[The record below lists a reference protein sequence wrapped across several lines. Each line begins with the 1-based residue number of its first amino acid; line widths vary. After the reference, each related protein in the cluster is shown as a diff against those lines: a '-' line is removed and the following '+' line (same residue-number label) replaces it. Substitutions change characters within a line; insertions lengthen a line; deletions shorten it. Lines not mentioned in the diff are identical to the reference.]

1 MDDSRYRYDELDKW
15 LNRLSLAIKG
25 VRDFYDPKRALNV
38 ELRLMNARDDLDAIY
53 KINRLDVGN
62 ALKNCD
68 NPQAIHNTAPEC
80 AKCHN
85 YTMALDGRPICAL
98 TRRALE

>member
-25 VRDFYDPKRALNV
+25 VRDFYDPQRALNV
-38 ELRLMNARDDLDAIY
+38 ESRLMRARDDLEALY
-53 KINRLDVGN
+53 TINRLDIGN
-62 ALKNCD
+62 ALKQCD
-68 NPQAIHNTAPEC
+68 DPATIHETAPEC
-80 AKCHN
+80 SGCHN